1 MTATWPGS
9 ALLYR
14 QMIQELRPEDFEI
27 EYRTRNRFRFM
38 GNGEAI
44 FYCLCA
50 KANQFCRLH

>member
-14 QMIQELRPEDFEI
+14 QMIQELRPEDFDI

-38 GNGEAI
+38 GNGEDPSFDSLEGI
-44 FYCLCA
+44 FVLT
-50 KANQFCRLH
+50 